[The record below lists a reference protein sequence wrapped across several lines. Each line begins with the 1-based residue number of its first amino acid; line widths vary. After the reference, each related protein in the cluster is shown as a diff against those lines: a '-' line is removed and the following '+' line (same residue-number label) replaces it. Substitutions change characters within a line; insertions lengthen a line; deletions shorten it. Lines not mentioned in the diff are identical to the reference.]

1 MYVLWYGEIFCES
14 RQSVIVEKTK
24 TCASSLEVIDDQA
37 KHPNF
42 YIVIT
47 LKGNYYMHIQQM
59 FLSFVYVYVLYVGW
73 STKYIRHTVVDKT

>member
-47 LKGNYYMHIQQM
+47 LKGNYYMHIQQCF
-59 FLSFVYVYVLYVGW
+59 FLLFT
-73 STKYIRHTVVDKT
+73 STYFTWAGVQNTLGILS